1 MLLITYKCNLRCSYC
16 YEPKEQGF
24 KMTVSKAKQIITE
37 ELELLDPQD
46 SVEIQFMGGEPL
58 LEFQFIKEISEWLWN
73 KGFDTDDNMLFAPTN
88 GTLLTDEMKAWFAS
102 NNNRITLG
110 LSFDGDITMQN
121 KNRSNSFKKVDLKY
135 FVETWPDQ
143 SVKMTVSPSTVSSLS
158 EGVKYLH
165 SIGFR
170 YISTDL
176 AMGPDLQWNREELA
190 AYKRELDKLSE
201 YYVEHPDI
209 IPFSMLRLDINKAI
223 IPADQQHAKTCD
235 CGENLVCADWT
246 GQKYACHLFSP
257 ISLPVDKA
265 NKSNKLYD
273 FHNHKQFYSQACAK
287 CILYNICPHCY
298 GMNYLCTGD
307 ATKPSSSLCRAFR
320 LQFVANCQFHLRIAT
335 RDNDTKH
342 LETVNRVISNL
353 K

>member
-121 KNRSNSFKKVDLKY
+121 KNRSNSFK
-135 FVETWPDQ
+135 
-143 SVKMTVSPSTVSSLS
+143 
-158 EGVKYLH
+158 GC
-165 SIGFR
+165 SI
-170 YISTDL
+170 
-176 AMGPDLQWNREELA
+176 N
-190 AYKRELDKLSE
+190 
-201 YYVEHPDI
+201 
-209 IPFSMLRLDINKAI
+209 
-223 IPADQQHAKTCD
+223 
-235 CGENLVCADWT
+235 
-246 GQKYACHLFSP
+246 
-257 ISLPVDKA
+257 
-265 NKSNKLYD
+265 
-273 FHNHKQFYSQACAK
+273 
-287 CILYNICPHCY
+287 
-298 GMNYLCTGD
+298 
-307 ATKPSSSLCRAFR
+307 
-320 LQFVANCQFHLRIAT
+320 
-335 RDNDTKH
+335 
-342 LETVNRVISNL
+342 
-353 K
+353 